1 MNICVSSCID
11 LPATCSLLRP
21 PLCLQDGSVAMAMEE
36 QRSNREDLLRQQRQA
51 QDRVRRIDDSKMR
64 RLQVGTVFGCRAVDC
79 GVCMPG

>member
-1 MNICVSSCID
+1 
-11 LPATCSLLRP
+11 
-21 PLCLQDGSVAMAMEE
+21 MAMEE

-64 RLQVGTVFGCRAVDC
+64 RLQVGTVFGCGAVDC